1 MEKNEEFKDLYEK
14 MIAYNPKTRPT
25 INEILEHPWMKEIND
40 LNAKEYK
47 NLEKEVYQTFKE
59 LEKKVKSSNE
69 TVNTNKNFDKNKG
82 VNENKDL
89 SDELEREYFNLD
101 LTPKYILKTDSNM
114 KHYIKING
122 NLNPAGFMNTLAN
135 EIKKKF
141 GDKCEIKENE
151 KKLKFNAIFENSE
164 EIGIENEN
172 FEKKEEMKNIKEE
185 ENDEILIE
193 RKKSIIQ
200 IKLFE
205 SLNGG
210 YVVRFVKKQGEIE
223 DFHKNMNNVKTII
236 KNML

>member
-1 MEKNEEFKDLYEK
+1 M
-14 MIAYNPKTRPT
+14 
-25 INEILEHPWMKEIND
+25 
-40 LNAKEYK
+40 
-47 NLEKEVYQTFKE
+47 
-59 LEKKVKSSNE
+59 
-69 TVNTNKNFDKNKG
+69 NTNKNFDKNKG

-122 NLNPAGFMNTLAN
+122 NLNPAGFMNALAN

-151 KKLKFNAIFENSE
+151 KKLKFNAIFENYE

-172 FEKKEEMKNIKEE
+172 FEKKEEMKNLKEE
-185 ENDEILIE
+185 ENDKILIE
-193 RKKSIIQ
+193 RKKSIMQ

-210 YVVRFVKKQGEIE
+210 YVVRFVK